1 MGTLNG
7 ARAVAKRST
16 TDIEEDWVEV
26 EVESPP
32 RRVGAVE
39 EVERGGVK
47 V

>member
-26 EVESPP
+26 EGPP